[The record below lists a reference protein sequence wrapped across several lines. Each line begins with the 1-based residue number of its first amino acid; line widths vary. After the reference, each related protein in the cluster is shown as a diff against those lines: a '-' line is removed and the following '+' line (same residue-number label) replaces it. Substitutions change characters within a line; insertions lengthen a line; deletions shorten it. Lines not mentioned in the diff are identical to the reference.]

1 MLCVTDSSH
10 AQHSCYILPKGCQL
24 EALLPPREHL
34 LHPDSQLG
42 DQPGG
47 SCGPRKEQIAAGC
60 PC

>member
-1 MLCVTDSSH
+1 MLSVTLSSC

-24 EALLPPREHL
+24 EALLPPREL
-34 LHPDSQLG
+34 WLHPDSQLD

-47 SCGPRKEQIAAGC
+47 SSAPGMSTEAAGC